1 MRYAISATKAVG
13 EDLSLNSGMTVIL
26 HAAQPLAIFPALP
39 EASVT
44 YGQGG
49 TRSVLSQIQPILHPT

>member
-1 MRYAISATKAVG
+1 MIKKKQKLSYKEMRYAISATKAVG

-26 HAAQPLAIFPALP
+26 HAAQPLAVFPALP

-44 YGQGG
+44 YG
-49 TRSVLSQIQPILHPT
+49 

>member
-26 HAAQPLAIFPALP
+26 HAAQPLAVFPALP

-44 YGQGG
+44 YG
-49 TRSVLSQIQPILHPT
+49 